1 MHNKTSDE
9 NHDDYYDHKEEEY
22 IDLSGTL
29 PLEKDKEE
37 VKEGKGLKVL
47 TPNKAL
53 D

>member
-1 MHNKTSDE
+1 MYNKTSDE
-9 NHDDYYDHKEEEY
+9 NHDDYEEEEY

-37 VKEGKGLKVL
+37 VKEVKGLKVL
-47 TPNKAL
+47 TPNKVS